1 MSSQWERQ
9 VKGIGTEKPMRD
21 MQTETEGGGQSE
33 KTWVR
38 EKVRESINH
47 SYAPVRVA
55 SGTNRN
61 HMQLD
66 NIPNLRLAGQVHSKT
81 SSSSPQ
87 SSHNPPAP

>member
-1 MSSQWERQ
+1 
-9 VKGIGTEKPMRD
+9 MRD
-21 MQTETEGGGQSE
+21 TQTETEGGGQSE

-66 NIPNLRLAGQVHSKT
+66 NIPNLRLVGQVHSK
-81 SSSSPQ
+81 PALLL
-87 SSHNPPAP
+87 PPAAP